1 MAKPRSRSTPA
12 IQSSR
17 RLNGRGWAL
26 TLFGVVLLGERL
38 GASALAGMAL
48 IFAGLACV
56 DGRVL
61 ARLRPA
67 RAA

>member
-1 MAKPRSRSTPA
+1 M
-12 IQSSR
+12 
-17 RLNGRGWAL
+17 L
-26 TLFGVVLLGERL
+26 LLGERL
-38 GASALAGMAL
+38 GLSALAGMAL

-61 ARLRPA
+61 AWLRPT